1 MSRIENTG
9 QIKTGYSVKSGTNP
23 EEKVENGS
31 DFASMLT
38 KYKKKAAQDDET
50 KKAETGETKNKE
62 TQPEETKNRGNEKQV
77 NGRQSGENEKT
88 AEIKAE
94 IKVTDIQDEKNS
106 QDGEKEQEQELAAAY
121 ASEACYRTFVQ
132 ITAENSKTPAV
143 YNNEINGIQDLA
155 VQTTVETGMEDQ
167 TAAVSTIQQTE
178 SPHTESPHTETAVHA
193 DDLKLRNRS
202 DQTGEKEKSG
212 EAEEAGQSK
221 QTAKMNREEEIP
233 DQKEHISGKEM
244 TALASPGYTGTVESS
259 AGTAAKP
266 AAVDTGP
273 ADRLPTAQDTLT
285 EDLGNYLDTKIS
297 EKKGKL
303 ELSLEPERL
312 GKLTIRLEYEKGKTE
327 VTIFSTSAKTLEILS
342 KEAGHLAQILEE
354 KTGHPVIPI
363 SAKEEKGITE
373 LEEQI
378 KDMFFG
384 GEISFNDEVYIT
396 NARHKAALEEA
407 DRSLDLVRNSIE
419 MGMPED
425 FFSIDLMNAYEN
437 LGKILGESVGED
449 LVNEIFSK
457 FCMGK

>member
-9 QIKTGYSVKSGTNP
+9 QIKPGYSVKAATNS
-23 EEKVENGS
+23 EEKVGNGS

-38 KYKKKAAQDDET
+38 KYQKKAAQDDET

-106 QDGEKEQEQELAAAY
+106 QDGEKEQELAAAY
-121 ASEACYRTFVQ
+121 ASETCYRTFVQ

-143 YNNEINGIQDLA
+143 YNNEINEIQDLA

-167 TAAVSTIQQTE
+167 TAAVSTIQQ
-178 SPHTESPHTETAVHA
+178 TESPHTETAVHA

-221 QTAKMNREEEIP
+221 QTAKMNREEEMP
-233 DQKEHISGKEM
+233 DRKEHISGKEM
-244 TALASPGYTGTVESS
+244 TALASSGYRGTVESS
-259 AGTAAKP
+259 AGTAEKP
-266 AAVDTGP
+266 AAADTGP
-273 ADRLPTAQDTLT
+273 ADRLATAQDTLT

-354 KTGHPVIPI
+354 KTGNPTVIYTPDQ
-363 SAKEEKGITE
+363 TE
-373 LEEQI
+373 NRQNMDQDTGQGRNDRQEHREQRQ
-378 KDMFFG
+378 KQDD
-384 GEISFNDEVYIT
+384 SF
-396 NARHKAALEEA
+396 AQQLR
-407 DRSLDLVRNSIE
+407 
-419 MGMPED
+419 
-425 FFSIDLMNAYEN
+425 
-437 LGKILGESVGED
+437 LGLA
-449 LVNEIFSK
+449 
-457 FCMGK
+457 

>member
-62 TQPEETKNRGNEKQV
+62 TQPEETKNSGNEKQV

-121 ASEACYRTFVQ
+121 ASETCYRSFVQ
-132 ITAENSKTPAV
+132 ITTENNKMPAV
-143 YNNEINGIQDLA
+143 YNNEIQDLA
-155 VQTTVETGMEDQ
+155 VQITAESGMEDQ
-167 TAAVSTIQQTE
+167 LAAVSTIQKTE
-178 SPHTESPHTETAVHA
+178 APHTETVAHA

-202 DQTGEKEKSG
+202 DQIGEKEKSG

-221 QTAKMNREEEIP
+221 RTAKMNREEEIP
-233 DQKEHISGKEM
+233 GRKEHISGKEM
-244 TALASPGYTGTVESS
+244 TALASSGYRGTVESS
-259 AGTAAKP
+259 TGTGEKP
-266 AAVDTGP
+266 AAADTGP
-273 ADRLPTAQDTLT
+273 ADRLATAQDTLT

-342 KEAGHLAQILEE
+342 KEAGHLAQILEK
-354 KTGHPVIPI
+354 KTGTPTVIYTPEQTENRQNMDQDPGH
-363 SAKEEKGITE
+363 SRNGRQDQKEQRQK
-373 LEEQI
+373 Q
-378 KDMFFG
+378 DD
-384 GEISFNDEVYIT
+384 SF
-396 NARHKAALEEA
+396 AQQLR
-407 DRSLDLVRNSIE
+407 
-419 MGMPED
+419 
-425 FFSIDLMNAYEN
+425 
-437 LGKILGESVGED
+437 LGLA
-449 LVNEIFSK
+449 
-457 FCMGK
+457 

>member
-1 MSRIENTG
+1 MNRIENTG

-94 IKVTDIQDEKNS
+94 IKVTDIQDGKNS
-106 QDGEKEQEQELAAAY
+106 QDGEIEQDQELAAAY
-121 ASEACYRTFVQ
+121 ASETCYRSFVQ
-132 ITAENSKTPAV
+132 ITTENNKMPAV
-143 YNNEINGIQDLA
+143 YNNEIQDLA
-155 VQTTVETGMEDQ
+155 VQITAEAGMEDQ
-167 TAAVSTIQQTE
+167 SAAVSTIQKNE
-178 SPHTESPHTETAVHA
+178 APHTETVAHA
-193 DDLKLRNRS
+193 DDLKLQNRLA
-202 DQTGEKEKSG
+202 QT
-212 EAEEAGQSK
+212 EAAGRTGEAGQSK
-221 QTAKMNREEEIP
+221 QTAKMNREEEMP

-273 ADRLPTAQDTLT
+273 ADRLTTAQDTLT

-354 KTGHPVIPI
+354 KTGTPTVIYTPEQTENRQNMDQDTGHGRNGRQDQ
-363 SAKEEKGITE
+363 KEQRQK
-373 LEEQI
+373 Q
-378 KDMFFG
+378 DD
-384 GEISFNDEVYIT
+384 SF
-396 NARHKAALEEA
+396 AQQLR
-407 DRSLDLVRNSIE
+407 
-419 MGMPED
+419 
-425 FFSIDLMNAYEN
+425 
-437 LGKILGESVGED
+437 LGLA
-449 LVNEIFSK
+449 
-457 FCMGK
+457 

>member
-62 TQPEETKNRGNEKQV
+62 TQPEETKNSGNEKQV

-155 VQTTVETGMEDQ
+155 VQTTVETGMEDKS
-167 TAAVSTIQQTE
+167 AAVSTIQQ
-178 SPHTESPHTETAVHA
+178 TESPHTETAVHA

-354 KTGHPVIPI
+354 KTGTPTVIYTPEQTENRQNMDQDPGHGRNGRQDP
-363 SAKEEKGITE
+363 KEQRQK
-373 LEEQI
+373 Q
-378 KDMFFG
+378 DD
-384 GEISFNDEVYIT
+384 SF
-396 NARHKAALEEA
+396 AQQLRLGLAQK
-407 DRSLDLVRNSIE
+407 
-419 MGMPED
+419 ED
-425 FFSIDLMNAYEN
+425 
-437 LGKILGESVGED
+437 
-449 LVNEIFSK
+449 
-457 FCMGK
+457 

>member
-1 MSRIENTG
+1 MNRIENTG
-9 QIKTGYSVKSGTNP
+9 QVKTGYSVKSGTNS
-23 EEKVENGS
+23 EEKVGNGS

-62 TQPEETKNRGNEKQV
+62 TQPEETKNRENEKQV
-77 NGRQSGENEKT
+77 NGRQSGENVKT
-88 AEIKAE
+88 DEIKAE
-94 IKVTDIQDEKNS
+94 IKVTDIQDGKNS

-121 ASEACYRTFVQ
+121 VSEACYRTFVQ

-155 VQTTVETGMEDQ
+155 VQTTSETGMEDQ

-178 SPHTESPHTETAVHA
+178 SPHSEIAVHA
-193 DDLKLRNRS
+193 DGLKLQNRLE
-202 DQTGEKEKSG
+202 QTGETEDTG
-212 EAEEAGQSK
+212 RTEETGQSK

-354 KTGHPVIPI
+354 KTGTPTVIYTPEQTENRQNMDQDPGHGRNGRQDQ
-363 SAKEEKGITE
+363 KEQRQK
-373 LEEQI
+373 Q
-378 KDMFFG
+378 DD
-384 GEISFNDEVYIT
+384 SF
-396 NARHKAALEEA
+396 AQQLR
-407 DRSLDLVRNSIE
+407 
-419 MGMPED
+419 
-425 FFSIDLMNAYEN
+425 
-437 LGKILGESVGED
+437 LGLA
-449 LVNEIFSK
+449 
-457 FCMGK
+457 

>member
-1 MSRIENTG
+1 MSRIENTS

-233 DQKEHISGKEM
+233 DQKEHLSGKEM
-244 TALASPGYTGTVESS
+244 TALASSGYTGTVESS

-273 ADRLPTAQDTLT
+273 ADRLATAQDTLT

-354 KTGHPVIPI
+354 KTGTPTVIYTPEQTENRQNMDQDTGHGRNGRQDQ
-363 SAKEEKGITE
+363 KEQRQK
-373 LEEQI
+373 Q
-378 KDMFFG
+378 DD
-384 GEISFNDEVYIT
+384 SF
-396 NARHKAALEEA
+396 AQQLR
-407 DRSLDLVRNSIE
+407 
-419 MGMPED
+419 
-425 FFSIDLMNAYEN
+425 
-437 LGKILGESVGED
+437 LGLA
-449 LVNEIFSK
+449 
-457 FCMGK
+457 

>member
-9 QIKTGYSVKSGTNP
+9 QIKTGYSVKSGTNS

-88 AEIKAE
+88 DEIKAE

-106 QDGEKEQEQELAAAY
+106 QDGEKEQEQELAVAY
-121 ASEACYRTFVQ
+121 ASETCYRTFVQ

-233 DQKEHISGKEM
+233 DQKEHLSGKEM
-244 TALASPGYTGTVESS
+244 TALASSGYTGTVESS

-354 KTGHPVIPI
+354 KTGTPTVIYTPEQTENRQNMDQDPGHGRNGRQDQ
-363 SAKEEKGITE
+363 KEQRQK
-373 LEEQI
+373 Q
-378 KDMFFG
+378 DD
-384 GEISFNDEVYIT
+384 SF
-396 NARHKAALEEA
+396 AQQLR
-407 DRSLDLVRNSIE
+407 
-419 MGMPED
+419 
-425 FFSIDLMNAYEN
+425 
-437 LGKILGESVGED
+437 LGLA
-449 LVNEIFSK
+449 
-457 FCMGK
+457 

>member
-9 QIKTGYSVKSGTNP
+9 QIKPGYSVKAATNS
-23 EEKVENGS
+23 EEKVGNGS

-38 KYKKKAAQDDET
+38 KYQKKAAQDDET

-106 QDGEKEQEQELAAAY
+106 QDGEKEQELVAAY
-121 ASEACYRTFVQ
+121 ASETCYRTFVQ

-155 VQTTVETGMEDQ
+155 VQTTSETGVEDQ
-167 TAAVSTIQQTE
+167 TAAVTTIQQ
-178 SPHTESPHTETAVHA
+178 TESPHTETAVHA

-221 QTAKMNREEEIP
+221 QTAKMNREEEMP
-233 DQKEHISGKEM
+233 GRKEHISGKEM
-244 TALASPGYTGTVESS
+244 TALASSSYTGTVESS

-273 ADRLPTAQDTLT
+273 ADRLATAQDTLT

-354 KTGHPVIPI
+354 KTGNPTVIYTPDQ
-363 SAKEEKGITE
+363 TE
-373 LEEQI
+373 NRQNMDQDTGQGRNGRQEHREQRQ
-378 KDMFFG
+378 KQDD
-384 GEISFNDEVYIT
+384 SF
-396 NARHKAALEEA
+396 AQQLR
-407 DRSLDLVRNSIE
+407 
-419 MGMPED
+419 
-425 FFSIDLMNAYEN
+425 
-437 LGKILGESVGED
+437 LGLA
-449 LVNEIFSK
+449 
-457 FCMGK
+457 

>member
-38 KYKKKAAQDDET
+38 KYQKKAAQDDET

-121 ASEACYRTFVQ
+121 ASETCYRTFVQ

-178 SPHTESPHTETAVHA
+178 SPHTETAVHA
-193 DDLKLRNRS
+193 DDLKLRNRL

-354 KTGHPVIPI
+354 KTGTPTVIYTPEQTENRQNMDQDPGHGRNGRQDQ
-363 SAKEEKGITE
+363 KEQRQK
-373 LEEQI
+373 Q
-378 KDMFFG
+378 DD
-384 GEISFNDEVYIT
+384 SF
-396 NARHKAALEEA
+396 AQQLR
-407 DRSLDLVRNSIE
+407 
-419 MGMPED
+419 
-425 FFSIDLMNAYEN
+425 
-437 LGKILGESVGED
+437 LGLT
-449 LVNEIFSK
+449 
-457 FCMGK
+457 

>member
-9 QIKTGYSVKSGTNP
+9 QIKTGYSVKSGTNS

-38 KYKKKAAQDDET
+38 KYQKKAAQNDET

-121 ASEACYRTFVQ
+121 VSEACYRTFVQ

-155 VQTTVETGMEDQ
+155 VQTTVETGMEDKS
-167 TAAVSTIQQTE
+167 AAVSTIQQ
-178 SPHTESPHTETAVHA
+178 TESPHTETAVHA

-354 KTGHPVIPI
+354 KTGTPTVIYTPEQTENRQNMDQDTGHGRNGRQDQ
-363 SAKEEKGITE
+363 KEQRQK
-373 LEEQI
+373 Q
-378 KDMFFG
+378 DD
-384 GEISFNDEVYIT
+384 SF
-396 NARHKAALEEA
+396 AQQLR
-407 DRSLDLVRNSIE
+407 
-419 MGMPED
+419 
-425 FFSIDLMNAYEN
+425 
-437 LGKILGESVGED
+437 LGLT
-449 LVNEIFSK
+449 
-457 FCMGK
+457 

>member
-9 QIKTGYSVKSGTNP
+9 QIKPGYSVKAATNS
-23 EEKVENGS
+23 EEKVGNGS

-38 KYKKKAAQDDET
+38 KYQKKAAQDDET

-88 AEIKAE
+88 DEIKAE

-106 QDGEKEQEQELAAAY
+106 QDGEKEQEQELVAAY
-121 ASEACYRTFVQ
+121 ASETCYRTFVQ

-155 VQTTVETGMEDQ
+155 VQTTSETGMEDQ
-167 TAAVSTIQQTE
+167 TAAVTTIQQ
-178 SPHTESPHTETAVHA
+178 TESPHTETAVHA

-244 TALASPGYTGTVESS
+244 TALASSGYRGTVESS
-259 AGTAAKP
+259 AGTAEKP
-266 AAVDTGP
+266 AAADTGP
-273 ADRLPTAQDTLT
+273 ADRLATAQDTLT

-354 KTGHPVIPI
+354 KTGTPTVIYTPEQTENRQNMDQDTGHGRNGRQDQ
-363 SAKEEKGITE
+363 KEQRQK
-373 LEEQI
+373 Q
-378 KDMFFG
+378 DD
-384 GEISFNDEVYIT
+384 SF
-396 NARHKAALEEA
+396 AQQLR
-407 DRSLDLVRNSIE
+407 
-419 MGMPED
+419 
-425 FFSIDLMNAYEN
+425 
-437 LGKILGESVGED
+437 LGLT
-449 LVNEIFSK
+449 
-457 FCMGK
+457 

>member
-9 QIKTGYSVKSGTNP
+9 QIKPGYSVKAATNP
-23 EEKVENGS
+23 EEKVGNGS

-38 KYKKKAAQDDET
+38 KYQKKAAQDDET

-121 ASEACYRTFVQ
+121 ASETCYRTFVQ
-132 ITAENSKTPAV
+132 ITAENSKAPAV
-143 YNNEINGIQDLA
+143 YNNEINEIQDLA

-178 SPHTESPHTETAVHA
+178 SPHTETAVHA
-193 DDLKLRNRS
+193 DDLKLRNRL

-221 QTAKMNREEEIP
+221 QTAKMNREEETP
-233 DQKEHISGKEM
+233 GRKEHISGKEM
-244 TALASPGYTGTVESS
+244 TALASSGYRGTVESS
-259 AGTAAKP
+259 TGTAEKP
-266 AAVDTGP
+266 AAADTGP
-273 ADRLPTAQDTLT
+273 ADRLATAQDTLT

-312 GKLTIRLEYEKGKTE
+312 GKLTIRLQYEKGKTE

-354 KTGHPVIPI
+354 KTGTPTVIYTPEQTENRQNMDQDPGHGRNGRQDP
-363 SAKEEKGITE
+363 KEQRQK
-373 LEEQI
+373 Q
-378 KDMFFG
+378 DD
-384 GEISFNDEVYIT
+384 SF
-396 NARHKAALEEA
+396 AQQLR
-407 DRSLDLVRNSIE
+407 
-419 MGMPED
+419 
-425 FFSIDLMNAYEN
+425 
-437 LGKILGESVGED
+437 LGLA
-449 LVNEIFSK
+449 
-457 FCMGK
+457 

>member
-38 KYKKKAAQDDET
+38 KYQKKAAQNDET

-77 NGRQSGENEKT
+77 NGRQSGENVKT
-88 AEIKAE
+88 DEIKAE
-94 IKVTDIQDEKNS
+94 IKVTDIQDGKNS

-121 ASEACYRTFVQ
+121 VSEACYRTFVQ
-132 ITAENSKTPAV
+132 ITAENSKTSAV

-178 SPHTESPHTETAVHA
+178 SPHTETAVHA
-193 DDLKLRNRS
+193 DDLKLRNRL

-221 QTAKMNREEEIP
+221 QTAKMNREEETP
-233 DQKEHISGKEM
+233 GRKEHISGKEM
-244 TALASPGYTGTVESS
+244 TALASSGYRGTVESS
-259 AGTAAKP
+259 AGTAEKP
-266 AAVDTGP
+266 AAADIGP
-273 ADRLPTAQDTLT
+273 ADRLATAQDTLT
-285 EDLGNYLDTKIS
+285 EDLGNYLDTKVS

-354 KTGHPVIPI
+354 KTGTPTVIYTPEQTENRQNMDQDPGHGRNGRQDQ
-363 SAKEEKGITE
+363 KEQRQK
-373 LEEQI
+373 Q
-378 KDMFFG
+378 DD
-384 GEISFNDEVYIT
+384 SFVQQL
-396 NARHKAALEEA
+396 R
-407 DRSLDLVRNSIE
+407 
-419 MGMPED
+419 
-425 FFSIDLMNAYEN
+425 
-437 LGKILGESVGED
+437 LGLA
-449 LVNEIFSK
+449 
-457 FCMGK
+457 

>member
-1 MSRIENTG
+1 MNRIENTG
-9 QIKTGYSVKSGTNP
+9 QIKTGYSVKSGTNS
-23 EEKVENGS
+23 EEKVGNGS

-62 TQPEETKNRGNEKQV
+62 TQPEETKNRENEKQV

-155 VQTTVETGMEDQ
+155 VQTTSETGMEDQ
-167 TAAVSTIQQTE
+167 TAAVTTIQQ
-178 SPHTESPHTETAVHA
+178 TESPHTETAVHA

-354 KTGHPVIPI
+354 KTGTPTVIYTPEQTENRQNMDQDPGHGRNGRQDQ
-363 SAKEEKGITE
+363 KEQRQK
-373 LEEQI
+373 Q
-378 KDMFFG
+378 DD
-384 GEISFNDEVYIT
+384 SF
-396 NARHKAALEEA
+396 AQQLR
-407 DRSLDLVRNSIE
+407 
-419 MGMPED
+419 
-425 FFSIDLMNAYEN
+425 
-437 LGKILGESVGED
+437 LGLA
-449 LVNEIFSK
+449 
-457 FCMGK
+457 

>member
-1 MSRIENTG
+1 MNRIENAG
-9 QIKTGYSVKSGTNP
+9 QVKTGYSVKSGTNS
-23 EEKVENGS
+23 EEKVGNGS

-106 QDGEKEQEQELAAAY
+106 QDGEKEQELVAAY
-121 ASEACYRTFVQ
+121 ASETCYRTFVQ

-155 VQTTVETGMEDQ
+155 VQTTSETGMEDQ
-167 TAAVSTIQQTE
+167 TAAVTTIQQ
-178 SPHTESPHTETAVHA
+178 TESPHTETAVHA

-273 ADRLPTAQDTLT
+273 ADRLATAQDTLT

-354 KTGHPVIPI
+354 KTGTPTVIYTPEQTENRQNMDQDPGHGRNGRQDQ
-363 SAKEEKGITE
+363 KEQRQK
-373 LEEQI
+373 Q
-378 KDMFFG
+378 DD
-384 GEISFNDEVYIT
+384 SF
-396 NARHKAALEEA
+396 AQQLR
-407 DRSLDLVRNSIE
+407 
-419 MGMPED
+419 
-425 FFSIDLMNAYEN
+425 
-437 LGKILGESVGED
+437 LGLA
-449 LVNEIFSK
+449 
-457 FCMGK
+457 

>member
-1 MSRIENTG
+1 LNRIENTG
-9 QIKTGYSVKSGTNP
+9 QIKTGYSVKSGTNS
-23 EEKVENGS
+23 EEKVGNGS

-62 TQPEETKNRGNEKQV
+62 TQPEETKNSGNEKQV

-155 VQTTVETGMEDQ
+155 VQTTVETGMEDKS
-167 TAAVSTIQQTE
+167 AAVSTIQQ
-178 SPHTESPHTETAVHA
+178 TESPHTETAVHA

-354 KTGHPVIPI
+354 KTGTPTVIYTPEQTENRQNMDQDPGHGRNGRQDQ
-363 SAKEEKGITE
+363 KEQRQK
-373 LEEQI
+373 Q
-378 KDMFFG
+378 DD
-384 GEISFNDEVYIT
+384 SF
-396 NARHKAALEEA
+396 AQQLR
-407 DRSLDLVRNSIE
+407 
-419 MGMPED
+419 
-425 FFSIDLMNAYEN
+425 
-437 LGKILGESVGED
+437 LGLA
-449 LVNEIFSK
+449 
-457 FCMGK
+457 

>member
-9 QIKTGYSVKSGTNP
+9 QIKPGYSVKAATNS
-23 EEKVENGS
+23 EEKVGNGS

-106 QDGEKEQEQELAAAY
+106 QDGEKEQELVAAY
-121 ASEACYRTFVQ
+121 ASETCYRTFVQ
-132 ITAENSKTPAV
+132 ITAENSKMPAA

-155 VQTTVETGMEDQ
+155 VQTTSETGMEDQ
-167 TAAVSTIQQTE
+167 TAAVTTIQQ
-178 SPHTESPHTETAVHA
+178 TESPHTETAVHA

-221 QTAKMNREEEIP
+221 QTAKMNREEEMP
-233 DQKEHISGKEM
+233 DRKEHISGKEM
-244 TALASPGYTGTVESS
+244 TALASSGYRGTVESS
-259 AGTAAKP
+259 AGTAEKP
-266 AAVDTGP
+266 AAADTGP
-273 ADRLPTAQDTLT
+273 ADRLATAQDTLT

-354 KTGHPVIPI
+354 KTGNPTVIYTPDQ
-363 SAKEEKGITE
+363 TE
-373 LEEQI
+373 NRQNMDQDTGQGRNDRQEHREQRQ
-378 KDMFFG
+378 KQDD
-384 GEISFNDEVYIT
+384 SF
-396 NARHKAALEEA
+396 AQQLR
-407 DRSLDLVRNSIE
+407 
-419 MGMPED
+419 
-425 FFSIDLMNAYEN
+425 
-437 LGKILGESVGED
+437 LGLA
-449 LVNEIFSK
+449 
-457 FCMGK
+457 

>member
-155 VQTTVETGMEDQ
+155 VQTTVETGMEDKS
-167 TAAVSTIQQTE
+167 AAVSTIQQ
-178 SPHTESPHTETAVHA
+178 TESPHTETAVHA

-221 QTAKMNREEEIP
+221 QTAKMNREEEMP
-233 DQKEHISGKEM
+233 DRKEHISGKEM

-354 KTGHPVIPI
+354 KTGTPTVIYTPEQTENRQNMDQDPGHGRNGRQDQ
-363 SAKEEKGITE
+363 KEQRQK
-373 LEEQI
+373 Q
-378 KDMFFG
+378 DD
-384 GEISFNDEVYIT
+384 SF
-396 NARHKAALEEA
+396 AQQLR
-407 DRSLDLVRNSIE
+407 
-419 MGMPED
+419 
-425 FFSIDLMNAYEN
+425 
-437 LGKILGESVGED
+437 LGLA
-449 LVNEIFSK
+449 
-457 FCMGK
+457 

>member
-94 IKVTDIQDEKNS
+94 IKVTDIQDGKNS
-106 QDGEKEQEQELAAAY
+106 QDGEKEQELAAAY

-155 VQTTVETGMEDQ
+155 VQTTSETGVEDQ
-167 TAAVSTIQQTE
+167 TAAVTTIQQTE

-244 TALASPGYTGTVESS
+244 TALASPGYRGTVESS

-354 KTGHPVIPI
+354 KTGTPTVIYTPEQTENRQNMDQDTGHGRNGRQDQ
-363 SAKEEKGITE
+363 KEQRQK
-373 LEEQI
+373 Q
-378 KDMFFG
+378 DD
-384 GEISFNDEVYIT
+384 SF
-396 NARHKAALEEA
+396 AQQLR
-407 DRSLDLVRNSIE
+407 
-419 MGMPED
+419 
-425 FFSIDLMNAYEN
+425 
-437 LGKILGESVGED
+437 LGLA
-449 LVNEIFSK
+449 
-457 FCMGK
+457 

>member
-1 MSRIENTG
+1 MNRIENTG
-9 QIKTGYSVKSGTNP
+9 QVKTGYSVKSGTNS
-23 EEKVENGS
+23 EEKVGNGS

-62 TQPEETKNRGNEKQV
+62 TQPEETKNRENEKQV

-88 AEIKAE
+88 DEIKAE

-121 ASEACYRTFVQ
+121 ASETCYRTFVQ

-155 VQTTVETGMEDQ
+155 VQTTSETGMEDQ

-178 SPHTESPHTETAVHA
+178 SPHSEIAVHA
-193 DDLKLRNRS
+193 DGLKLQNRLE
-202 DQTGEKEKSG
+202 QTGETEDTG
-212 EAEEAGQSK
+212 RTEETGQSK

-244 TALASPGYTGTVESS
+244 TALASSSYTGTVESS

-273 ADRLPTAQDTLT
+273 ADRLATAQDTLT

-327 VTIFSTSAKTLEILS
+327 VTIFSTSVKTLEILS

-354 KTGHPVIPI
+354 KTGTPTVIYTPEQTENRQNMDQDTGHGRNGRQDQ
-363 SAKEEKGITE
+363 KEQRQK
-373 LEEQI
+373 Q
-378 KDMFFG
+378 DD
-384 GEISFNDEVYIT
+384 SF
-396 NARHKAALEEA
+396 AQQLR
-407 DRSLDLVRNSIE
+407 
-419 MGMPED
+419 
-425 FFSIDLMNAYEN
+425 
-437 LGKILGESVGED
+437 LGLA
-449 LVNEIFSK
+449 
-457 FCMGK
+457 

>member
-9 QIKTGYSVKSGTNP
+9 QIKPGYSVKAATNS
-23 EEKVENGS
+23 EEKVGNGS

-38 KYKKKAAQDDET
+38 KYQKKAAQDDET

-62 TQPEETKNRGNEKQV
+62 KQPEETKNRGNEKQV

-94 IKVTDIQDEKNS
+94 IKVTDIQNEKNS

-121 ASEACYRTFVQ
+121 ASETCYRTFVQ
-132 ITAENSKTPAV
+132 ITAENSKTSAV

-178 SPHTESPHTETAVHA
+178 SPHTETAVHA
-193 DDLKLRNRS
+193 DDLKLRNRL

-233 DQKEHISGKEM
+233 DQKEQISGKEM

-354 KTGHPVIPI
+354 KTGTPTVIYTPEQTENRQNMDQDPGHGRNGRQDQ
-363 SAKEEKGITE
+363 KEQRQK
-373 LEEQI
+373 Q
-378 KDMFFG
+378 DD
-384 GEISFNDEVYIT
+384 SFVQQL
-396 NARHKAALEEA
+396 R
-407 DRSLDLVRNSIE
+407 
-419 MGMPED
+419 
-425 FFSIDLMNAYEN
+425 
-437 LGKILGESVGED
+437 LGLA
-449 LVNEIFSK
+449 
-457 FCMGK
+457 

>member
-1 MSRIENTG
+1 MNRIENTG

-121 ASEACYRTFVQ
+121 ASETCYRTFVQ

-155 VQTTVETGMEDQ
+155 VQTTSETGMEDQ
-167 TAAVSTIQQTE
+167 TAAVSTIQQ
-178 SPHTESPHTETAVHA
+178 TESPHTETAVHA

-221 QTAKMNREEEIP
+221 QTAKMNREEEMP
-233 DQKEHISGKEM
+233 DRKEHISGKEM

-354 KTGHPVIPI
+354 KTGNPTVIYTPDQ
-363 SAKEEKGITE
+363 TE
-373 LEEQI
+373 NRQNMDQDTGQGRNDRQEHREQRQ
-378 KDMFFG
+378 KQDD
-384 GEISFNDEVYIT
+384 SF
-396 NARHKAALEEA
+396 AQQLR
-407 DRSLDLVRNSIE
+407 
-419 MGMPED
+419 
-425 FFSIDLMNAYEN
+425 
-437 LGKILGESVGED
+437 LGLA
-449 LVNEIFSK
+449 
-457 FCMGK
+457 

>member
-178 SPHTESPHTETAVHA
+178 SPHSEIAVRA
-193 DDLKLRNRS
+193 DGLKLQNRLE
-202 DQTGEKEKSG
+202 QTGETEDTG
-212 EAEEAGQSK
+212 RTEETGQSK

-354 KTGHPVIPI
+354 KTGTPTVIYTPEQTENRQNMDQDTGHGRNGRQDQ
-363 SAKEEKGITE
+363 KEQRQK
-373 LEEQI
+373 Q
-378 KDMFFG
+378 DD
-384 GEISFNDEVYIT
+384 SF
-396 NARHKAALEEA
+396 AQQLR
-407 DRSLDLVRNSIE
+407 
-419 MGMPED
+419 
-425 FFSIDLMNAYEN
+425 
-437 LGKILGESVGED
+437 LGLT
-449 LVNEIFSK
+449 
-457 FCMGK
+457 

>member
-9 QIKTGYSVKSGTNP
+9 QIKPGYSVKAATNS
-23 EEKVENGS
+23 EEKVGNGS

-38 KYKKKAAQDDET
+38 KYQKKAAQDDET

-106 QDGEKEQEQELAAAY
+106 QDGEKEQELVAAY
-121 ASEACYRTFVQ
+121 ASETCYRTFVQ

-155 VQTTVETGMEDQ
+155 VQTTSETGVEDQ
-167 TAAVSTIQQTE
+167 TAAVTTIQQ
-178 SPHTESPHTETAVHA
+178 TESPHTETAVHA

-221 QTAKMNREEEIP
+221 QTAKMNREEEMP
-233 DQKEHISGKEM
+233 GRKEHISGKEM
-244 TALASPGYTGTVESS
+244 TALASSGYRGTVESS
-259 AGTAAKP
+259 AGTAEKP
-266 AAVDTGP
+266 AAADTGP
-273 ADRLPTAQDTLT
+273 ADRLATAQDTLT

-354 KTGHPVIPI
+354 KTGNPTVIYTPDQ
-363 SAKEEKGITE
+363 TE
-373 LEEQI
+373 NRQNMDQDTGQGRNGRQEHREQRQ
-378 KDMFFG
+378 KQDD
-384 GEISFNDEVYIT
+384 SF
-396 NARHKAALEEA
+396 AQQLR
-407 DRSLDLVRNSIE
+407 
-419 MGMPED
+419 
-425 FFSIDLMNAYEN
+425 
-437 LGKILGESVGED
+437 LGLA
-449 LVNEIFSK
+449 
-457 FCMGK
+457 

>member
-155 VQTTVETGMEDQ
+155 VQTTVETGMEDKS
-167 TAAVSTIQQTE
+167 AAVSTIQQ
-178 SPHTESPHTETAVHA
+178 TESPHTETAVHA

-259 AGTAAKP
+259 AGTAAKL

-273 ADRLPTAQDTLT
+273 ADRLATAQDTLT

-354 KTGHPVIPI
+354 KTGTPTVIYTPEQTENRQNMDQDPGHGRNGRQDQ
-363 SAKEEKGITE
+363 KEQRQK
-373 LEEQI
+373 Q
-378 KDMFFG
+378 DD
-384 GEISFNDEVYIT
+384 SF
-396 NARHKAALEEA
+396 AQQLR
-407 DRSLDLVRNSIE
+407 
-419 MGMPED
+419 
-425 FFSIDLMNAYEN
+425 
-437 LGKILGESVGED
+437 LGLT
-449 LVNEIFSK
+449 
-457 FCMGK
+457 

>member
-106 QDGEKEQEQELAAAY
+106 QDGEKEQELAAAY
-121 ASEACYRTFVQ
+121 ASETCYRTFVQ

-167 TAAVSTIQQTE
+167 TAAVSTIQQ
-178 SPHTESPHTETAVHA
+178 TESPHTETAVHA

-259 AGTAAKP
+259 AGTAAKL

-354 KTGHPVIPI
+354 KTGTPTVIYTPEQTENRQNMDQDPGHGRNGRQDQ
-363 SAKEEKGITE
+363 KEQRQK
-373 LEEQI
+373 Q
-378 KDMFFG
+378 DD
-384 GEISFNDEVYIT
+384 SF
-396 NARHKAALEEA
+396 AQQLR
-407 DRSLDLVRNSIE
+407 
-419 MGMPED
+419 
-425 FFSIDLMNAYEN
+425 
-437 LGKILGESVGED
+437 LGLT
-449 LVNEIFSK
+449 
-457 FCMGK
+457 

>member
-38 KYKKKAAQDDET
+38 KYQKKAAQNDET

-62 TQPEETKNRGNEKQV
+62 TQPEETKNRENEKQV

-88 AEIKAE
+88 DEIKAE

-106 QDGEKEQEQELAAAY
+106 QDGEKEQELAAAY
-121 ASEACYRTFVQ
+121 ASETCYRTFVQ

-155 VQTTVETGMEDQ
+155 VQTTSEAGMEDQ
-167 TAAVSTIQQTE
+167 SAAVSTIQKTE
-178 SPHTESPHTETAVHA
+178 APHTETAVHA
-193 DDLKLRNRS
+193 DGLKLQNRLE
-202 DQTGEKEKSG
+202 QTGETEDTG
-212 EAEEAGQSK
+212 RTGEAGQSK
-221 QTAKMNREEEIP
+221 QTAKMNREEEMP
-233 DQKEHISGKEM
+233 DRKEHISGKEM

-354 KTGHPVIPI
+354 KTGTPTVIYTPEQTENRQNMDQDPGHGRNGRQDQ
-363 SAKEEKGITE
+363 KEQRQK
-373 LEEQI
+373 Q
-378 KDMFFG
+378 DD
-384 GEISFNDEVYIT
+384 SF
-396 NARHKAALEEA
+396 AQQLR
-407 DRSLDLVRNSIE
+407 
-419 MGMPED
+419 
-425 FFSIDLMNAYEN
+425 
-437 LGKILGESVGED
+437 LGLA
-449 LVNEIFSK
+449 
-457 FCMGK
+457 

>member
-77 NGRQSGENEKT
+77 NGRQSGENVKT
-88 AEIKAE
+88 DEIKAE
-94 IKVTDIQDEKNS
+94 IKVTDIQDGKNS

-354 KTGHPVIPI
+354 KTGTPTVIYTPEQTENRQNMDQDPGHGRNGRQDQ
-363 SAKEEKGITE
+363 KEQRQK
-373 LEEQI
+373 Q
-378 KDMFFG
+378 DD
-384 GEISFNDEVYIT
+384 SF
-396 NARHKAALEEA
+396 AQQLR
-407 DRSLDLVRNSIE
+407 
-419 MGMPED
+419 
-425 FFSIDLMNAYEN
+425 
-437 LGKILGESVGED
+437 LGLT
-449 LVNEIFSK
+449 
-457 FCMGK
+457 

>member
-178 SPHTESPHTETAVHA
+178 SPHTETAVHA

-285 EDLGNYLDTKIS
+285 EDLGNYLYTKIS

-354 KTGHPVIPI
+354 KTGTPTVIYTPEQTENRQNMDQDPGHGRNGRQDQ
-363 SAKEEKGITE
+363 KEQRQK
-373 LEEQI
+373 Q
-378 KDMFFG
+378 DD
-384 GEISFNDEVYIT
+384 SF
-396 NARHKAALEEA
+396 AQQLR
-407 DRSLDLVRNSIE
+407 
-419 MGMPED
+419 
-425 FFSIDLMNAYEN
+425 
-437 LGKILGESVGED
+437 LGLA
-449 LVNEIFSK
+449 
-457 FCMGK
+457 

>member
-155 VQTTVETGMEDQ
+155 VQTTVETGMENQ

-212 EAEEAGQSK
+212 ESEEAGQSK

-354 KTGHPVIPI
+354 KTGTPTVIYTPEQTENRQNMDQDTGHGRNGRQDQ
-363 SAKEEKGITE
+363 KEQRQK
-373 LEEQI
+373 Q
-378 KDMFFG
+378 DD
-384 GEISFNDEVYIT
+384 SF
-396 NARHKAALEEA
+396 AQQLR
-407 DRSLDLVRNSIE
+407 
-419 MGMPED
+419 
-425 FFSIDLMNAYEN
+425 
-437 LGKILGESVGED
+437 LGLT
-449 LVNEIFSK
+449 
-457 FCMGK
+457 

>member
-62 TQPEETKNRGNEKQV
+62 TQPEETKNSGNEKQV

-155 VQTTVETGMEDQ
+155 VQTTVETGMEDKS
-167 TAAVSTIQQTE
+167 AAVSTIQQ
-178 SPHTESPHTETAVHA
+178 TESPHTETAVHA

-266 AAVDTGP
+266 VAVDTGP

-354 KTGHPVIPI
+354 KTGTPTVIYTPEQTENRQNMDQDPGHGRNGRQDQ
-363 SAKEEKGITE
+363 KEQRQK
-373 LEEQI
+373 Q
-378 KDMFFG
+378 DD
-384 GEISFNDEVYIT
+384 SF
-396 NARHKAALEEA
+396 AQQLR
-407 DRSLDLVRNSIE
+407 
-419 MGMPED
+419 
-425 FFSIDLMNAYEN
+425 
-437 LGKILGESVGED
+437 LGLA
-449 LVNEIFSK
+449 
-457 FCMGK
+457 